1 MYSNKEN
8 VNILTSLLVAH
19 GVRHAVVCPG
29 SRNSPIVHNLTECPD
44 IMCHP
49 VTDERSAG
57 FYALGMCQCT
67 GLPVVVCVTS
77 GTALLNL
84 LPAVAEAKYQHL
96 PLVVISADRPPQWID
111 QLDGQTLQQPHAL
124 GNFVQKSVTLPE
136 PHDDETRWYC
146 NRLVNEA
153 LLASRWEDAP
163 VHINVPISEPLF
175 DFTVS
180 SLPQERTI
188 ERTGSFPNFEAIAVE
203 VGERFLNASR
213 PMIVIGQTQRDG
225 FPKSY
230 ADDYRLVADY
240 AVVLHEPLSDF
251 ICPSHFDEVLSR
263 VGEQPEYQP
272 DFVLYLGNTIVS
284 KRLKK
289 FLRGCNNCYFVAAN
303 ESGNLSD
310 TFMNLRHWVH
320 CDAWTMLLTLADV
333 LREKQPQPTAF
344 RDLWGQALTRAK
356 VHADQF
362 VPAFS
367 QMAAVRLFEQHCDN
381 IHHPSSITHHPI
393 IHYANSMAI
402 RLANIYARHYVYCN
416 RGVNGIEG
424 SLSTAAGFSLVAKNP
439 VFIVIGDLS
448 FFYDSNALWNKELKG
463 NFRILLLNNG
473 GGGIFRQLP
482 VGDGRSSALD
492 YVMGSH
498 QTSAEGI
505 CKSYGVEYHSAHNEV
520 EMEDGIRLLLQQ
532 ESSRPLLL
540 EVFTDAATDTQV
552 YKDYYRSLTL

>member
-44 IMCHP
+44 ITCHP

-57 FYALGMCQCT
+57 FYALGMCQYS
-67 GLPVVVCVTS
+67 GLPVAVCVTS

-84 LPAVAEAKYQHL
+84 VPAVAEARYQHQ

-111 QLDGQTLQQPHAL
+111 QLDGQTLLQP
-124 GNFVQKSVTLPE
+124 GVFGSFVGKSVSLPE

-153 LLASRWEDAP
+153 LLASRYEDVP
-163 VHINVPISEPLF
+163 IHINVPISEPLF
-175 DFTVS
+175 EFTTPF
-180 SLPQERTI
+180 LPKERTI
-188 ERTGSFPNFEAIAVE
+188 ERIHSFPNFEAIAVD
-203 VGERFLNASR
+203 VGERFLKASR
-213 PMIVIGQTQRDG
+213 PMIVIGQTKDDG
-225 FPKSY
+225 YAEHY
-230 ADDYRLVADY
+230 ADDYHLVTDY
-240 AVVLHEPLSDF
+240 AVVLHESLSDF

-272 DFVLYLGNTIVS
+272 DFVIYLGDTIVS

-289 FLRGCNNCYFVAAN
+289 FLRGCNDCYFVAAN

-310 TFMNLRHWVH
+310 TFMNLRHWAH
-320 CDAWTMLLTLADV
+320 CDVWTMLLTLAEK

-344 RDLWGQALTRAK
+344 RQLWHVALSRAEG
-356 VHADQF
+356 HATDYNP
-362 VPAFS
+362 VYS
-367 QMAAVRLFEQHCDN
+367 QMAAVRLFEQCYD
-381 IHHPSSITHHPI
+381 SSLDSF
-393 IHYANSMAI
+393 IHYANSSSV

-505 CKSYGVEYHSAHNEV
+505 CKSYGVEYLSARNEV
-520 EMEDGIRLLLQQ
+520 EMEEGIRLLLQKDC
-532 ESSRPLLL
+532 SRPLLL

>member
-44 IMCHP
+44 IQCHS

-57 FYALGMCQCT
+57 FYALGMSLCLCE
-67 GLPVVVCVTS
+67 PVVVCVTS

-84 LPAVAEAKYQHL
+84 APAVAEAFYQRASL
-96 PLVVISADRPPQWID
+96 IVISADRPPQWIE
-111 QLDGQTLQQPHAL
+111 QLDGQTLPQP
-124 GNFVQKSVTLPE
+124 GVFGSFVRKSVSLPE

-153 LLASRWEDAP
+153 LLASRYEDVP

-175 DFTVS
+175 EFTTPF
-180 SLPQERTI
+180 LPKERTI
-188 ERTGSFPNFEAIAVE
+188 ERIHSFPNFEAIAVD
-203 VGERFLNASR
+203 VGERFLKASR
-213 PMIVIGQTQRDG
+213 PMIVIGQTKDDG
-225 FPKSY
+225 YAEHY
-230 ADDYRLVADY
+230 ADDYHLVTDY
-240 AVVLHEPLSDF
+240 AVVLHESLSGF
-251 ICPSHFDEVLSR
+251 ISPSHFDEVLSR
-263 VGEQPEYQP
+263 VGERPEYQP
-272 DFVLYLGNTIVS
+272 DFVLYLGDTIVS

-289 FLRGCNNCYFVAAN
+289 FLRGCKDCYFVAAN

-310 TFMNLRHWVH
+310 TFMNLHHWVH
-320 CDAWTMLLTLADV
+320 CDTWTMLLTLADL
-333 LREKQPQPTAF
+333 LREKHSQPTTF
-344 RDLWGQALTRAK
+344 RQIWVQALAHAK
-356 VHADQF
+356 SHVDNF
-362 VPAFS
+362 NPSFS
-367 QMAAVRLFEQHCDN
+367 QMAAVRMFEQYCDSCK
-381 IHHPSSITHHPI
+381 HFV
-393 IHYANSMAI
+393 HYANSMAI

-505 CKSYGVEYHSAHNEV
+505 CKSYRVEYLSARNEV
-520 EMEDGIRLLLQQ
+520 EMEEGIQFLLQKDC
-532 ESSRPLLL
+532 SRPLLL
-540 EVFTDAATDTQV
+540 EVSTDAATDTQV

>member
-1 MYSNKEN
+1 
-8 VNILTSLLVAH
+8 L
-19 GVRHAVVCPG
+19 
-29 SRNSPIVHNLTECPD
+29 
-44 IMCHP
+44 
-49 VTDERSAG
+49 
-57 FYALGMCQCT
+57 
-67 GLPVVVCVTS
+67 
-77 GTALLNL
+77 
-84 LPAVAEAKYQHL
+84 
-96 PLVVISADRPPQWID
+96 
-111 QLDGQTLQQPHAL
+111 
-124 GNFVQKSVTLPE
+124 
-136 PHDDETRWYC
+136 
-146 NRLVNEA
+146 
-153 LLASRWEDAP
+153 
-163 VHINVPISEPLF
+163 
-175 DFTVS
+175 
-180 SLPQERTI
+180 
-188 ERTGSFPNFEAIAVE
+188 AIAVE
-203 VGERFLNASR
+203 VGERFLKAAR
-213 PMIVIGQTQRDG
+213 PMIVIGQTQDDG
-225 FPKSY
+225 YPKNY
-230 ADDYRLVADY
+230 ADDYQLVADY

-333 LREKQPQPTAF
+333 LLEKQPQPTAF
-344 RDLWGQALTRAK
+344 RDLWWQALTRAK

-381 IHHPSSITHHPI
+381 IHHPSSITHHPII

-505 CKSYGVEYHSAHNEV
+505 CKSYGVEYLSAHNEV
-520 EMEDGIRLLLQQ
+520 EMEEGIQLLLQK

-540 EVFTDAATDTQV
+540 EVFTDAETDTQV
-552 YKDYYRSLTL
+552 LKDYYRSLSI

>member
-44 IMCHP
+44 ITCHP

-67 GLPVVVCVTS
+67 GLPVAVCVTS

-84 LPAVAEAKYQHL
+84 APAVAEACYQHL

-111 QLDGQTLQQPHAL
+111 QLDGQTLPQP
-124 GNFVQKSVTLPE
+124 GVFGSFVGKSVSLPE
-136 PHDDETRWYC
+136 PHGDEARWHC

-153 LLASRWEDAP
+153 LLASRWECVP

-175 DFTVS
+175 GFTTS

-188 ERTGSFPNFEAIAVE
+188 ERIHSFPNFEAIAVE
-203 VGERFLNASR
+203 VGERFLKASR
-213 PMIVIGQTQRDG
+213 PMIVIGQTRDDAYLE
-225 FPKSY
+225 SY
-230 ADDYRLVADY
+230 AADYHLVADY
-240 AVVLHEPLSDF
+240 AVVLHEPLSGF
-251 ICPSHFDEVLSR
+251 ICSSHFDEVLSR
-263 VGEQPEYQP
+263 VADQPDYQP
-272 DFVLYLGNTIVS
+272 DFVLYMGDTIVS

-289 FLRGCNNCYFVAAN
+289 FLRGCKDCYFVTAN
-303 ESGNLSD
+303 ESGSLCD
-310 TFMNLRHWVH
+310 TFMNLRHWIH
-320 CDAWTMLLTLADV
+320 CDAWTMLLTLADL
-333 LREKQPQPTAF
+333 LREKQPQPKSF
-344 RDLWGQALTRAK
+344 RDLWAQALTRAK
-356 VHADQF
+356 IHADQYR
-362 VPAFS
+362 PPYS
-367 QMAAVRLFEQHCDN
+367 QMAAVRLFEQNYDG
-381 IHHPSSITHHPI
+381 SRESFV
-393 IHYANSMAI
+393 HYANSSSI

-424 SLSTAAGFSLVAKNP
+424 SLSTAAGFSLVAERP

-448 FFYDSNALWNKELKG
+448 FLYDSNALWNGQLKG
-463 NFRILLLNNG
+463 NLRILLLNNG
-473 GGGIFRQLP
+473 GGAIFRQLP

-505 CKSYGVEYHSAHNEV
+505 CQSYGVEYLSARNEI
-520 EMEDGIRLLLQQ
+520 EMEEGIQLLLQK
-532 ESSRPLLL
+532 ESTCPLLL
-540 EVFTDAATDTQV
+540 EVFTDAATDAQV
-552 YKDYYRSLTL
+552 YQDYYRSLSE